1 MITNEQVTSIYVMTT
16 SGKSVLHHDLY
27 PAKLTETNG
36 THTVSRTQFPI
47 LSSVGLLPWALQG
60 LTISENIFYDNTRS
74 SEHYSAI
81 KGLLYTVMSRVNKKE
96 QFSFLH
102 QLTQLEITNGV
113 NKKALEFDNKYRL
126 RTEEVVFDLV
136 EEVTF
141 ED

>member
-1 MITNEQVTSIYVMTT
+1 MITDEQVTTIFVVTT
-16 SGKSVLHHDLY
+16 SGKSVLHHALH

-36 THTVSRTQFPI
+36 THTVSRTQFPL

-74 SEHYSAI
+74 SEHYTAI

-102 QLTQLEITNGV
+102 QLTRIEITNGV

-126 RTEEVVFDLV
+126 ITDEVVFDLL

-141 ED
+141 DD